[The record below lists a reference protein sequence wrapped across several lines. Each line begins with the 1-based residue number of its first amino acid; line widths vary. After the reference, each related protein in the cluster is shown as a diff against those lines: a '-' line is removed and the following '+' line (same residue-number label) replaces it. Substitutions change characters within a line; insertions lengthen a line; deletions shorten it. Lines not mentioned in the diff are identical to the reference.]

1 MDLSKHELAKQSLA
15 AGATL
20 SRERLGLVVL
30 LYAVNL
36 VMALILAFPFYFAF
50 VEHVGETGFGPEMIQ
65 SFDLMLWREV
75 LDGIGETMK
84 VVGFQ
89 LLWVLPVYMLWKT
102 AAYMGVIYALHQGAI
117 WPFWRG
123 VGYYTAKGFL
133 LALIF
138 LPIKAIVAG
147 IAILLGVALGSIW
160 TGEVGAFWSF
170 GVVMPILVVSA
181 LAVTD
186 LFQRYAR
193 IAVVVRHDSVTN
205 ALYSGIRWPIR
216 YGAASYV
223 YLAWFAVMLLILVA
237 TQTLNALV
245 HVGMQAIVV
254 GFLLQQVSL
263 FTRAIATVGWIGS
276 EVSLF
281 ERTHLSELPL
291 IADAVTVEMPA
302 WPPQGDSNPPSIG
315 TEPPEGPAL
324 A

>member
-1 MDLSKHELAKQSLA
+1 MDLSKRELAKQSLA

-36 VMALILAFPFYFAF
+36 VMALILAFPLYFAF
-50 VEHVGETGFGPEMIQ
+50 VENIGETGFGPDMIQ
-65 SFDLMLWREV
+65 SFDLMLWREA
-75 LDGIGETMK
+75 LDGVGDTFQVIGL
-84 VVGFQ
+84 Q
-89 LLWVLPVYMLWKT
+89 LLWVLPLYMLWKT
-102 AAYMGVIYALHQGAI
+102 AAHMGVIYALHQGAI

-123 VGYYTAKGFL
+123 VGYYTVKGFL
-133 LALIF
+133 LALVF
-138 LPIKAIVAG
+138 LPIKVIVAG
-147 IAILLGVALGSIW
+147 IALFLGVALGSVW

-170 GVVMPILVVSA
+170 GVVMPTLVITA

-193 IAVVVRHDSVTN
+193 IAIVVRHDSVMN
-205 ALYSGIRWPIR
+205 ALYSGIRWPVT
-216 YGAASYV
+216 YGAASFV
-223 YLAWFAVMLLILVA
+223 YLAWFVVMLAILLA
-237 TQTLNALV
+237 TQSLNALL
-245 HVGMQAIVV
+245 HVGMQAILL

-291 IADAVTVEMPA
+291 IADAVTVEMPSWQQQDNPA
-302 WPPQGDSNPPSIG
+302 SGNVAPPD
-315 TEPPEGPAL
+315 GPAL